1 MVIAMAWFPLL
12 ATGNL
17 AKEPPRQECSKLH
30 NDENC
35 FVGTGRE
42 RELEGGL
49 NRDALQAST
58 V

>member
-1 MVIAMAWFPLL
+1 MVSPFGDGKSCQG
-12 ATGNL
+12 AT
-17 AKEPPRQECSKLH
+17 RQECSKLH